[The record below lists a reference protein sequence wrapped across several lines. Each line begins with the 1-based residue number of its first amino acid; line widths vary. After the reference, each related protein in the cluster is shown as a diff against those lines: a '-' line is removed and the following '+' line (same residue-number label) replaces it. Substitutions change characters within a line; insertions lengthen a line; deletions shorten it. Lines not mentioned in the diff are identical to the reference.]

1 MLFIPCPTPS
11 QRGLV
16 TSQPQSLIPHLDG
29 PKWWRILHPILQHQ
43 ILQTLMHSTDIPV
56 PRSNRNNLGV
66 TNEKFDI
73 SSISIPSNQHRGC
86 EPCLYCLCTPY
97 TKASAVLPLPHFGHQ
112 YGQQLFP
119 NLAVIPTY
127 PYNKCPIPISQYN
140 RQHVT
145 QHIDQAVSSDDNRV
159 FVKVSSCPRISLQ
172 GEYI

>member
-56 PRSNRNNLGV
+56 PRSNRNNPGV

-97 TKASAVLPLPHFGHQ
+97 TVHQGQCCTALATLWSSVRATAFSQPCCNPYLPLQQMPHPHQ
-112 YGQQLFP
+112 SVQP
-119 NLAVIPTY
+119 AACHPTHR
-127 PYNKCPIPISQYN
+127 P
-140 RQHVT
+140 
-145 QHIDQAVSSDDNRV
+145 SSIFR
-159 FVKVSSCPRISLQ
+159 
-172 GEYI
+172 